1 MRLFCGTAADR
12 RLQSP
17 FANRPESGL
26 RKAFHPFFYQQEFS
40 MRQFFIIAVLCSTL
54 ASCVTPSEP
63 DDRFPSL
70 VLNGGG
76 TL

>member
-1 MRLFCGTAADR
+1 
-12 RLQSP
+12 
-17 FANRPESGL
+17 L
-26 RKAFHPFFYQQEFS
+26 RKAFHPFLSQQEFS